1 MAIKKLYYEVQSKH
15 SCLSGLPG
23 QHLPEAE
30 VERPSAGVQR
40 VSGLLAGSGPV
51 HAGLH
56 LETRPVLRQR
66 KRRQLPRRH
75 HRQQAPEDL

>member
-1 MAIKKLYYEVQSKH
+1 M
-15 SCLSGLPG
+15 CLAGLPG

-30 VERPSAGVQR
+30 VERPSTGVQR

-56 LETRPVLRQR
+56 LETRPVLRQ
-66 KRRQLPRRH
+66 
-75 HRQQAPEDL
+75 